1 MSRENENE
9 MTDAVLAT
17 IDCDNPRSQKV
28 LTALVRYVHDF
39 IREIEPT
46 EAEWM
51 YAVDFLTRTGHKC
64 DGERQEY
71 MLLSDVLGV
80 SMLVDMINHR
90 FATGATES
98 TVIGPFHA
106 SAQEIENGTCVANGP
121 EFERATPTL
130 VRGVVSDIDGNPV
143 QGAKLTFWQAD
154 DIGLYDSQDDQQPD
168 INLRGILTSDEQ
180 GRYWFQTVK
189 PTGYNVPTDG
199 PVGEFLRECKRE
211 AHRPAHI
218 HFMIHAEGYRTLVT
232 HVFPTGERSINS
244 DAVFG
249 VKDSLVVDF
258 AESNDEDTAKEFGVK
273 TPFLDVVFD
282 FVLDKQTPGT
292 ESPYEILKAES

>member
-1 MSRENENE
+1 MSKEDELKLTE
-9 MTDAVLAT
+9 DVIAT
-17 IDCDNPRSQKV
+17 INSDNPRSQ
-28 LTALVRYVHDF
+28 TLVTTLVKHLHDF
-39 IREIEPT
+39 IREVEPT

-51 YAVDFLTRTGHKC
+51 YAIDYLTRTGQKC
-64 DGERQEY
+64 DDQRQEY

-80 SMLVDMINHR
+80 SMLVDAINHR

-106 SAQEIENGTCVANGP
+106 SAHEIENGTCVANGP
-121 EFERATPTL
+121 ESERAVATL
-130 VRGVVSDIDGNPV
+130 VRGVVSDIDGKPIE
-143 QGAKLTFWQAD
+143 GAKLTFWQAD
-154 DIGLYDSQDDQQPD
+154 DVGLYDSQDDNQPEV
-168 INLRGILTSDEQ
+168 NLRGILTSDEQ
-180 GRYWFQTVK
+180 GRYWFRTVK
-189 PTGYNVPTDG
+189 PTGYSVPTDG
-199 PVGEFLRECKRE
+199 PVGELLRQCNRE

-232 HVFPTGERSINS
+232 HVFPTGEPSISS

-258 AESNDEDTAKEFGVK
+258 AESNCQETAETFGVN

-282 FVLDKQTPGT
+282 FVLDKQTGDAA
-292 ESPYEILKAES
+292 SPYETNVI